1 MINAGLERRAV
12 VARCLGVGGF
22 DHPTLKADLDRG
34 EARHVPQQAATE
46 PGAAGVIEAAGNE
59 VLTHVAAVDLSGDDH
74 AGVEA
79 GTEAAA
85 IDLLLALVDRTS
97 CLESCVDA

>member
-59 VLTHVAAVDLSGDDH
+59 VLPHVAAVDLTGDDP

-79 GTEAAA
+79 GTEADA
-85 IDLLLALVDRTS
+85 IALRLAVDGRAS
-97 CLESCVDA
+97 VVASNVVA